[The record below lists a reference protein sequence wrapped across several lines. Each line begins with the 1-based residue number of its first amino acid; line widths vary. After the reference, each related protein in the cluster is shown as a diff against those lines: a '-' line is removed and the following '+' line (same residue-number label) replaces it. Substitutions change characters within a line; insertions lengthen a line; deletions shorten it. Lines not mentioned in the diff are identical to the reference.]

1 MSHETYPLKGRN
13 LATFLSGVLFLTYL
27 TLIWSGWHV
36 YQTYDSSQTASE
48 RQLQVSELRGVIV
61 HLHEILSMST
71 QMAVATGDL
80 KWEQRY
86 RQYEATLAA
95 VIQKSQLYV
104 SAADKG
110 AASVTTDSAKMAL
123 TRIENSIFLLVRK
136 GDLSAAK
143 VVLLSNE
150 YIGQQRVFEQ
160 GMTRFGEHSA
170 IYLRLGDLRN
180 AILYLDEVLT
190 MSARMAVVTGDQQ
203 WERRY
208 RRFEPTLGTA
218 INEAIALAPNTI
230 NSKAAVKTDAANIA
244 LVEMENRAFAQVRN
258 GQTDEAKAI
267 LFSEEY
273 KAQKRIYA
281 EGMLEF
287 ANAISSVISTEWKQQ
302 QQRALYRI
310 LPFFFII
317 PLLILAWIIVF
328 RAVGKWRLILKTSNH
343 RLARQ
348 SEELVDKASK
358 LNEFNE
364 SLQTEIGERKQVEEQ
379 LAFQASHDGL
389 TGLLNRKEFERR
401 ASRLFETVRR
411 DKCQHALC
419 FMDLDQFKVV
429 NDTCGHVAGDE
440 LLRQLSLVLKKS
452 VRQGDLLARLGG
464 DEFAVLMEH
473 TSLDDA
479 QWVAA
484 LLQKAIQDYQFS
496 WEGRNF
502 KVGVSMGLVPIAETS
517 SNLVETLSDADAAC
531 YVAKDKGR
539 NRIHV
544 YHAEDTETTQRHGEM
559 QWVGRLNHAL
569 DDNRFC
575 IYAQAIAPLDGRSEL
590 HYELLVRMLDDD
602 GNIIP
607 PGAFLPVAE
616 RYNLISKVDCWVVE
630 HIFSRLL
637 EYPVFLDRVNCLSI
651 NLSGQSVAEEGFQG
665 FLIEQLATKKIPP
678 EKICFE
684 ITETAAI
691 TNMNSA
697 ISFISRMKELGCQ
710 FALDD
715 FGSGLSSFGY
725 LKNLPVNYLKIDGM
739 FVRDIVDDPID
750 HAMVKSI
757 NEVGHVMGMQTI
769 AEFVENDE
777 IQQKLIEIGVDYAQ
791 GYGIGKPHPFDEL
804 IDEIQ
809 MLADNRESIVSKQI
823 QASF

>member
-1 MSHETYPLKGRN
+1 M
-13 LATFLSGVLFLTYL
+13 
-27 TLIWSGWHV
+27 
-36 YQTYDSSQTASE
+36 
-48 RQLQVSELRGVIV
+48 
-61 HLHEILSMST
+61 
-71 QMAVATGDL
+71 
-80 KWEQRY
+80 
-86 RQYEATLAA
+86 
-95 VIQKSQLYV
+95 
-104 SAADKG
+104 
-110 AASVTTDSAKMAL
+110 
-123 TRIENSIFLLVRK
+123 
-136 GDLSAAK
+136 
-143 VVLLSNE
+143 
-150 YIGQQRVFEQ
+150 
-160 GMTRFGEHSA
+160 
-170 IYLRLGDLRN
+170 
-180 AILYLDEVLT
+180 
-190 MSARMAVVTGDQQ
+190 
-203 WERRY
+203 
-208 RRFEPTLGTA
+208 
-218 INEAIALAPNTI
+218 
-230 NSKAAVKTDAANIA
+230 
-244 LVEMENRAFAQVRN
+244 
-258 GQTDEAKAI
+258 
-267 LFSEEY
+267 
-273 KAQKRIYA
+273 
-281 EGMLEF
+281 
-287 ANAISSVISTEWKQQ
+287 
-302 QQRALYRI
+302 
-310 LPFFFII
+310 
-317 PLLILAWIIVF
+317 
-328 RAVGKWRLILKTSNH
+328 
-343 RLARQ
+343 
-348 SEELVDKASK
+348 
-358 LNEFNE
+358 
-364 SLQTEIGERKQVEEQ
+364 QTEIGERKQVEEQ